1 MTVKRTTSP
10 MTRNQRRKS
19 SEVPSE
25 VKIRKVVPEV
35 PRDET
40 ERGELLEDL
49 QRMDCS
55 ELLEK
60 PWGFKDDRIVR
71 ELLDRAT
78 NEFDNTIRA
87 TPTRWT
93 EECWREVYNFSTGS
107 DGLAGRKDEYVK
119 DCFKELPSPKDRY
132 AIEDCTDPRH
142 RRVLAF
148 LVPILYPEKPNW
160 ITVTMGNTIF
170 GALNRGRKVNWAKI
184 ITNLVIQLAARVGK
198 SRASPICP
206 FLYHL
211 YERKELLLPE
221 EEKSWKVQ
229 EAMMKYGES
238 GSSDKNES
246 GSGSDNETEDK
257 EEDCQVLLNRVPK
270 RPRQEEKSAQGGA
283 TLTPKVEGVPV
294 TTSKDRFE
302 AIVKALGEMHAEHR
316 MRGELLRVVCQL
328 VDCTP
333 TSLPDRI
340 RKMVA
345 DHSRVEDLKKLRDE
359 NAALNLELGTF
370 MSENQ
375 AARKQAGT
383 ALAATERIRMFAHQA
398 GKVVAKAELF
408 DEKVGIGSKPSGTR
422 IAMILTDYSEKLE
435 QVLEDMR
442 EVVDNVTSLR
452 RQPER
457 QDLVASSSKGVPNLS
472 KLSLPDSFSGLPNV
486 EDYTGVDVTPESK
499 GVQGPKDARKGK
511 SPGKKDRDVI
521 MTSASKEVESGF
533 GEDRFLILDL
543 HQRRGLKAFSPDL
556 ETAGFRTPSLK

>member
-49 QRMDCS
+49 QRMGCS
-55 ELLEK
+55 GLLGK

-71 ELLDRAT
+71 ELLDGVT

-87 TPTRWT
+87 TPTRWS
-93 EECWREVYNFSTGS
+93 EECWREVYNFSMGGG
-107 DGLAGRKDEYVK
+107 GLAGRKDEYVK
-119 DCFKELPSPKDRY
+119 DCFKELPSPKDGY

-148 LVPILYPEKPNW
+148 LVPILYPEKPNRV
-160 ITVTMGNTIF
+160 TVTMGNTIF
-170 GALNRGRKVNWAKI
+170 GALNGGRKVNWARI
-184 ITNLVIQLAARVGK
+184 ITNLVFQLAARVGK

-211 YERKELLLPE
+211 YERKELLKPE
-221 EEKSWKVQ
+221 EGKSWKVQ

-238 GSSDKNES
+238 GSSDEDGS
-246 GSGSDNETEDK
+246 GSVSDNETEDEEE

-270 RPRQEEKSAQGGA
+270 QPRQEEMSAQGGA
-283 TLTPKVEGVPV
+283 TLTPKEQGVPV
-294 TTSKDRFE
+294 TTSHDRFE
-302 AIVKALGEMHAEHR
+302 AICKALGEMQVEHR

-345 DHSRVEDLKKLRDE
+345 DHSRVEDAKKLRDE
-359 NAALNLELGTF
+359 NAAFNLELGTLL
-370 MSENQ
+370 SENQ
-375 AARKQAGT
+375 AAKKQAGAT
-383 ALAATERIRMFAHQA
+383 LAVAERIRMFANQA
-398 GKVVAKAELF
+398 GEVVAKAELF
-408 DEKVGIGSKPSGTR
+408 DEKVGIGSKPSRTR
-422 IAMILTDYSEKLE
+422 IAMILMDYSEKLE
-435 QVLEDMR
+435 RVLEDMR

-452 RQPER
+452 RQLER
-457 QDLVASSSKGVPNLS
+457 QDLAASSSKGVPKLS
-472 KLSLPDSFSGLPNV
+472 KLLLPDSFSGLPNV
-486 EDYTGVDVTPESK
+486 EDYVGMDMTPESK
-499 GVQGPKDARKGK
+499 GV
-511 SPGKKDRDVI
+511 
-521 MTSASKEVESGF
+521 
-533 GEDRFLILDL
+533 
-543 HQRRGLKAFSPDL
+543 
-556 ETAGFRTPSLK
+556 